1 MVEIIDMG
9 RSDRIYYVNFSGLAR
24 GGGRGG
30 AGVGMYVSS
39 PYPSEKTKRILDM
52 ITKRAY
58 GYYHDQDNV

>member
-30 AGVGMYVSS
+30 EGGGIVCIF
-39 PYPSEKTKRILDM
+39 PLSERKNK
-52 ITKRAY
+52 K
-58 GYYHDQDNV
+58 NS